1 MKFVHTN
8 IIARDWKKLSRFY
21 QNVFDCRP
29 VGFQRDLSGE
39 WLEQLTGLKNAHL
52 TGEHLALPG
61 YDGIEP
67 TLEIFS
73 YDEMCDE
80 TSGGNEVNAVPSNR
94 IGIRHIAFDVED
106 IDAVL
111 QKALREGG
119 EKVGEKVIKEYPNN
133 KLATFIYIRDIE
145 GNIIE
150 LQNRKAC

>member
-8 IIARDWKKLSRFY
+8 IIARDWKKLSQFY
-21 QNVFDCRP
+21 QTVFDCKP

-73 YDEMCDE
+73 YDGMIRE
-80 TSGGNEVNAVPSNR
+80 NEAPLNHT
-94 IGIRHIAFDVED
+94 GIRHIAFEVED
-106 IDAVL
+106 VDAVL
-111 QKALREGG
+111 EKALQEGG
-119 EKVGEKVIKEYPNN
+119 EQVGEKVTKEYPNN
-133 KLATFIYIRDIE
+133 RCATFLYIRDIE

-150 LQNRKAC
+150 LQTWKASSPANS